1 MSNDDDRRSWGAGC
15 LLVLVGGVVLLA
27 CGGGMAVIV
36 TGLYYAQEAQRA
48 DMEARIEAMRMGER
62 PLPPGAHAIAIGPEG
77 ELFWDDQPIDAARL
91 EQILDNLVPPEKRPT
106 TGIVIRPGIGAPQQ
120 VVDQVVE
127 MSEEYDEIVE
137 PLPMSV
143 LRNAPGPAGEN
154 GSPRGRQTK

>member
-1 MSNDDDRRSWGAGC
+1 MSNGDDRRTWGAGC
-15 LLVLVGGVVLLA
+15 VLLLIGGVLLVA
-27 CGGGMAVIV
+27 CGGGLVLVA
-36 TGLYYAQEAQRA
+36 GWLYYAQESRRAAIEAQN
-48 DMEARIEAMRMGER
+48 EAMRMGER

-77 ELFWDDQPIDAARL
+77 ELFWDDEPIDMARL
-91 EQILDNLVPPEKRPT
+91 KEILANLVPPEERRK

-120 VVDQVVE
+120 VVDQVLE
-127 MSEEYDEIVE
+127 LSEEYDEIVE